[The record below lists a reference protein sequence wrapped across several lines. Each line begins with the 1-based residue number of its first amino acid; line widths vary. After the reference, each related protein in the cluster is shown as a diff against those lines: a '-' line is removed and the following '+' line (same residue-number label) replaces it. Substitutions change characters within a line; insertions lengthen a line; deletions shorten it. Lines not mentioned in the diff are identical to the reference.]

1 MTVSTTGFLAP
12 GVHTG
17 NVADDIPTDARD
29 VLSQLLAECAAALD
43 EGDCATARDT
53 IGSAQSVA
61 TNKLPEGDLRGH
73 LLHGCERTEVL
84 LHPEEEAEI
93 DAASEYVAA
102 MRRRL
107 PEDG

>member
-1 MTVSTTGFLAP
+1 MTVSTPRFLAP
-12 GVHTG
+12 RVHTG

-29 VLSQLLAECAAALD
+29 VLAQLLEECAAALD
-43 EGDCATARDT
+43 EGDCETARDT

-61 TNKLPEGDLRGH
+61 TNKLPESDLRGH

-84 LHPEEEAEI
+84 LDPEGDAEV
-93 DAASEYVAA
+93 DAANEYVAA